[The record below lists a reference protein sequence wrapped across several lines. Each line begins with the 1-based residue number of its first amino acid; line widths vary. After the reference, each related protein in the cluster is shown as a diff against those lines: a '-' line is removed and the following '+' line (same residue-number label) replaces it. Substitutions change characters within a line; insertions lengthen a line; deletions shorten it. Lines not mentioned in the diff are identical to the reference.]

1 MHTIK
6 VSLEGRQSW
15 VPTFA
20 GLWVAVWCTFTAFGV
35 VVPVIPRLV
44 TQELHGSALLV
55 GTAFALAAAVALLF
69 RPWSGQLAQRYGPRR
84 VIAIGASLAIV
95 AGLTYA
101 LPLGLFPSRII
112 AGVAEAMVMT
122 AGSVWAVELAP
133 AGRRARTVGLYGL
146 AMWGGLTAGPALGEL
161 AFRVGSYALAWTLAA
176 ALPGIALVAMSRL
189 PRGQLAAHQISR
201 RLLPPASVL
210 PGLALAA
217 GAFGYACVTSFGALA
232 MSERGVAGGSTLLSV
247 FGVAYVGVRLVAGQL
262 PDRIGP
268 LPVIVIS
275 GIVEAAGLLVIAF
288 AGNWWLAT
296 LGAALAGGGFTLLY
310 PSLALIAITTAPESE
325 RGATLG
331 AVTSFLDLSV
341 AIAGL
346 AGGVVAGLSYPAIF
360 GLSAALALSAIA
372 AGAAAKRRSY

>member
-6 VSLEGRQSW
+6 VSLEGRQGW

-201 RLLPPASVL
+201 RLLPPASIL